1 MAIGTGPT
9 IQEVRRLRVITE
21 AAGSFCVDQTS
32 SPGLASYTAVPAIE
46 GSVECEAGQL
56 ETIPVNTLVQ
66 TRWDYP
72 EEIIGKKKPVT
83 LKFSL
88 WLAPTGTVT
97 SDGVT
102 AVQGC
107 LGLLLKAVM
116 GGESLGTGT
125 RAVAGWSSSAG
136 SVDSGEGGSMLAGN
150 ALAWVDSSGVAHAR
164 EIEQRSTDAI
174 TLKRALP
181 AIPANTNTLY
191 GSATYYMS
199 SDPATSLQFV
209 VEGAEQTDRWLLL
222 GCQMTGMQIDL
233 PIASENAAPKIT
245 FTFESTSWLY
255 GDDCATP
262 ITGSDLAV
270 STYSNFSP
278 IAGYAGRFMAQQVT
292 TATYTGSTIDIS
304 AVSFEPKW
312 KYQRVTSPSGTM
324 ATLRWIASRQAASCI
339 EGSFS
344 TYFSDFSHFDW
355 RDNKTDLAISYQIG
369 TSVSANAGLVLI
381 TIPTAQATKAA
392 RVNADGIANETI
404 NVKGRNDAE
413 CVLSPAT
420 DLSLSPFRIHL
431 IC

>member
-9 IQEVRRLRVITE
+9 VEGIARLRVIVE

-46 GSVECEAGQL
+46 GTIEFPAGQL
-56 ETIPVNTLVQ
+56 ETIPTNTLVQ

-83 LKFSL
+83 LKFSM

-102 AVQGC
+102 AVQGA
-107 LGLLLKAVM
+107 LGLILKAVM

-125 RAVAGWSSSAG
+125 RAVAGWTSSAG
-136 SVDSGEGGSMLAGN
+136 SVDAGEGGSMLAGN
-150 ALAWVDSSGVAHAR
+150 ALAWVNASGIAEAR
-164 EIEQRSTDAI
+164 EIEQRSTDAL
-174 TLKRALP
+174 TLKRALSGTP
-181 AIPANTNTLY
+181 SNTNTLY

-199 SDPATSLQFV
+199 SDPDTSLQFV

-222 GCQMTGMQIDL
+222 GCQMTSMALDL
-233 PIASENAAPKIT
+233 PIGSENAAPKIT

-278 IAGYAGRFMAQQVT
+278 IAGYAGRFMAQTVT
-292 TATYTGSTIDIS
+292 TATFTGSTVDVS
-304 AVSFEPKW
+304 AVSFDPKW
-312 KYQRVTSPSGTM
+312 SFGRVTSPSGTM
-324 ATLRWIASRQAASCI
+324 ATLRWLAKRQAAACI
-339 EGSFS
+339 EGSFQ

-355 RDNKTDLAISYQIG
+355 RDNKTDLAMTYQIG
-369 TSVSANAGLVLI
+369 TSVAANAGVVLI
-381 TIPTAQATKAA
+381 SVPTAQVVEVM
-392 RVNADGIANETI
+392 RNNADGVANETI
-404 NVKGRNDAE
+404 KFKGRNDSE
-413 CVLSPAT
+413 TVLSPAT
-420 DLSLSPFRIHL
+420 DLSRSPFRIHL